1 MPPSRTTRA
10 GHREAPLRRPS
21 EGRGADI
28 PGTAGADPLH
38 ALYSRPGFLIRR
50 AHQIAVSLFIEE
62 MGALGVTPTQ
72 SGILFVLS
80 HRGGLDQISVA
91 RLLGLDRSTASMVIA
106 KLVKAGLVARGI
118 GAGDRRRRALVL
130 TPKGR
135 RLIDRLEGPLE
146 RARTRVLSPFTA
158 EEAAQFVALLDK
170 FTAAF
175 NGTTRVPM
183 IDERLNGEGEEDDV
197 SDPR

>member
-1 MPPSRTTRA
+1 MQRDRRPRAAGRASGPGRPASRPAGRSARA
-10 GHREAPLRRPS
+10 G
-21 EGRGADI
+21 GA
-28 PGTAGADPLH
+28 ADPLH

-80 HRGGLDQISVA
+80 HRSGLDQISVA

-106 KLVKAGLVARGI
+106 KLVKAGWVARAVGS
-118 GAGDRRRRALVL
+118 GDRRRRALVL
-130 TPKGR
+130 TPAGR
-135 RLIDRLEGPLE
+135 RLIDRLAEPLE
-146 RARTRVLSPFTA
+146 RARARVLSPFTA

-183 IDERLNGEGEEDDV
+183 IDDRLNGEEPG
-197 SDPR
+197 

>member
-1 MPPSRTTRA
+1 MPRSRKTRA
-10 GHREAPLRRPS
+10 GHRAAPLRRRSDRRAVP
-21 EGRGADI
+21 EAGA
-28 PGTAGADPLH
+28 ADPLH

-62 MGALGVTPTQ
+62 MGVLGITPTQ

-91 RLLGLDRSTASMVIA
+91 RLLGLDRSTTSMVIA
-106 KLVKAGLVARGI
+106 KLVKAGLIVRAVGP
-118 GAGDRRRRALVL
+118 GDRRRRALVL
-130 TPKGR
+130 TAKGR
-135 RLIDRLEGPLE
+135 RLIARLAGPLE
-146 RARTRVLSPFTA
+146 RARARVLSPFTA

-183 IDERLNGEGEEDDV
+183 IDDRLNGGEPD
-197 SDPR
+197 

>member
-1 MPPSRTTRA
+1 MARNRTSRA
-10 GHREAPLRRPS
+10 GQRDAPLRRRSDRRALP
-21 EGRGADI
+21 EKAA
-28 PGTAGADPLH
+28 AGGDPLH

-91 RLLGLDRSTASMVIA
+91 RLLGLDRSTTSMVIA
-106 KLVKAGLVARGI
+106 KLVKAGLIVRAVGS
-118 GAGDRRRRALVL
+118 GDRRRRALVL

-135 RLIDRLEGPLE
+135 RLIDRLAGPLE
-146 RARTRVLSPFTA
+146 RARMRVLSPFTA

-183 IDERLNGEGEEDDV
+183 IDDRLNGGD
-197 SDPR
+197 